1 MPRTVATDGYTA
13 MTQTPSAPPDR
24 LQTRHTLAAVVYFIY
39 GIYYLFGAQYL
50 TSMQS
55 TERAMSSPKVFF
67 ILGGIIAIAFPVL
80 IYRRTGIGVSFLQR
94 ASGRHGGYQI
104 SFTLLLGLLVGAR
117 VVALLQGGLYLKS
130 PLHTVALVLAGV
142 NAVFLLWAGLGQAWW
157 RVQASDAAH
166 AGGDTAAQPAGS
178 RSWAQ

>member
-1 MPRTVATDGYTA
+1 
-13 MTQTPSAPPDR
+13 MTQTPAAPPDR

-50 TSMQS
+50 TSMQT
-55 TERAMSSPKVFF
+55 TERGMSNPNAFF
-67 ILGGIIAIAFPVL
+67 VLGGIIAIAFPVL

-104 SFTLLLGLLVGAR
+104 SFTLLLGLLVGGR

-130 PLHTVALVLAGV
+130 PLHTVALVLAAV
-142 NAVFLLWAGLGQAWW
+142 NAAFLLWAGLGQAWW
-157 RVQASDAAH
+157 RVQASDPAH
-166 AGGDTAAQPAGS
+166 AGGDTAAQSAGS

>member
-1 MPRTVATDGYTA
+1 
-13 MTQTPSAPPDR
+13 MTQTLPAAPPDR
-24 LQTRHTLAAVVYFIY
+24 LQARHTLAAIVYFIY

-50 TSMQS
+50 TSMQT
-55 TERAMSSPKVFF
+55 TERGMANPNAFF
-67 ILGGIIAIAFPVL
+67 RSWGAFIAVAFPVL

-130 PLHTVALVLAGV
+130 PLHTVALVLAAV
-142 NAVFLLWAGLGQAWW
+142 NAAFLLWAGLGQAWW
-157 RVQASDAAH
+157 RVQASDAAY
-166 AGGDTAAQPAGS
+166 AGDDTAAQPAGG